1 MDSKEVMDKFE
12 RGEAVGVYT
21 TVLVVRLGG
30 KHYISFDG
38 EEWEETVSAVIKKQ
52 I

>member
-1 MDSKEVMDKFE
+1 MMDKFE
-12 RGEAVGVYT
+12 RGEAEGVCT
-21 TVLVVRLGG
+21 TVLIVRSEG

-38 EEWEETVSAVIKKQ
+38 EEWEEGASPLIKRQ